1 MKLSTLL
8 TFSVALFLVVLPV
21 SAKTGQTAF
30 DEYLR
35 AQGIPIDGISGSG
48 ADCRIDFKPEA
59 TQKQRDWASA
69 ERATFDWV
77 DTPGP
82 DYRGFRFACYK
93 LSQVN
98 AAHIPYINVL
108 SDPELSDADR
118 KALWAKAKGLLGN
131 LDPASS
137 RIESTAAT
145 YGVALK

>member
-1 MKLSTLL
+1 MRVFIFGLMVFLLSTPAC
-8 TFSVALFLVVLPV
+8 F
-21 SAKTGQTAF
+21 AKKSIAAF
-30 DEYLR
+30 DDFLR
-35 AQGIPIDGISGSG
+35 ENNIPIYGVNSAG
-48 ADCRIDFKPEA
+48 ANAQINFKPEA
-59 TQKQRDWASA
+59 TKEQKDAANAARAS
-69 ERATFDWV
+69 FNWV

-118 KALWAKAKGLLGN
+118 KALWAKAKGLLGD